1 MSGFRVP
8 VPDHRQPGTG
18 FCRPQISSHSVGSR
32 IALLTGFN
40 PAAVSRP
47 LVFVSSY
54 LTSVSGGGHL
64 KTQNRNRKDNEPLRK
79 KTDID
84 PE

>member
-1 MSGFRVP
+1 MPGFRVP
-8 VPDHRQPGTG
+8 VSDHRLPITG
-18 FCRPQISSHSVGSR
+18 FCRPQISVHSVGSR

-40 PAAVSRP
+40 LAAVSRP
-47 LVFVSSY
+47 LVFVSSC

-64 KTQNRNRKDNEPLRK
+64 KTENRNRKDDEPLRK